1 MLARAVRTAQGFWRT
16 AQLGSLRF
24 GFLHPTVEL
33 DSSMWMP
40 QKQRGLC
47 AMDCECAEFLGF
59 SDDRLSQQK
68 APRTQ
73 RQGTYLGQEITA
85 GLGTSRTARKEAI
98 CQSPEPQSAEELR
111 TFSGMTAGCQ
121 PWIHGYGLVVKP
133 LQELSK
139 RWPEWLRVVAVRVLK
154 IQEPGTSTL
163 GQRRTVGI
171 SHTVSIL
178 FWR

>member
-24 GFLHPTVEL
+24 AFLHPTVDL
-33 DSSMWMP
+33 DCSMWMP

-47 AMDCECAEFLGF
+47 AMDCECAEFLCF
-59 SDDRLSQQK
+59 NDDRLSQQK

-73 RQGTYLGQEITA
+73 RQGTYLGQEVTA

-111 TFSGMTAGCQ
+111 AFSGMTAGCQ